1 MTALSRLSGSHSL
14 LDLLLRA
21 AAIAVVSIAILFLL
35 PALAN
40 AAG

>member
-1 MTALSRLSGSHSL
+1 MTALSSLAGNHPL

-21 AAIAVVSIAILFLL
+21 AAIAVISMAILFLL

>member
-1 MTALSRLSGSHSL
+1 MTVLSSLAGSHPW

-21 AAIAVVSIAILFLL
+21 AAIAVISIAILFLL